1 MELQAF
7 QERIA
12 ARVRQIP
19 LLAGLPVFE
28 EEKGNVVENVRQ
40 ELGRT
45 SFCVVVGAA
54 SFSDEAPD
62 SSLCHG
68 TATVA
73 VSVFEDPFVNRA
85 NEGRPTF
92 TAAAQA
98 VAKALKLFDTGD
110 GVLTS
115 PRISDPD
122 DLGGGCVSV
131 TVTLTAKTTL

>member
-1 MELQAF
+1 MDLQEF

-12 ARVRQIP
+12 ARVRGIP

-28 EEKGNVVENVRQ
+28 EEKGNIVENVRQ
-40 ELGRT
+40 ELAQT

-62 SSLCHG
+62 ATLCHG

-85 NEGRPTF
+85 VEGRPTF

-98 VAKALKLFDTGD
+98 IAKALKLFDTGE
-110 GVLTS
+110 GMLTS
-115 PRISDPD
+115 PRIAAPE
-122 DLGGGCVSV
+122 DLGNGVV
-131 TVTLTAKTTL
+131 TTTVTLTSKTTL